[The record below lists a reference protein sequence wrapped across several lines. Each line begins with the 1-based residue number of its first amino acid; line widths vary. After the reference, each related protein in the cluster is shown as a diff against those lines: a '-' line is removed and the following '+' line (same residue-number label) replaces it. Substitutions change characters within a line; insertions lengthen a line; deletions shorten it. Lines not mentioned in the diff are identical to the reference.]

1 MTQVNKEVSNA
12 LYQAYVSKQH
22 IEFVSKSFNISE
34 SEAYKTQ
41 DDLIN
46 QLNTKNDTT
55 VKGYKVSMTSAATQ
69 AIANTD
75 EPAYG
80 TILSNQVVFNDA
92 NVSLANLFDPLLEPE
107 IIFELTADLP
117 EDADNQTI
125 LESVKIAPG
134 IEIPDARYK
143 DWFPNFTLSDLI
155 SDNTATGLIVVG
167 ERVTPLEY
175 NQFADINLKL
185 FKDGTQ
191 IKTGHS
197 SEVLGN
203 PVEAIKW
210 LNKKLHSHGKQLQ
223 KGQFISSG
231 TFISPLHL
239 EQGKY
244 TAEYD
249 KVGSVT
255 VQVVE

>member
-1 MTQVNKEVSNA
+1 MTKPNKDVSNA
-12 LYQAYVSKQH
+12 LFQAYISKEP
-22 IEFVSKSFNISE
+22 IEFVSKTFDISE
-34 SEAYKTQ
+34 PEAYQTQ
-41 DDLIN
+41 DDLIL
-46 QLNTKNDTT
+46 QIQDDKNVP

-80 TILSNQVVFNDA
+80 TILSHQVIENGHG
-92 NVSLANLFDPLLEPE
+92 VSLSTLFAPLLEPE

-117 EDADNQTI
+117 EDADTQTI

-143 DWFPNFTLSDLI
+143 DWFPNFTLGDLI

-167 ERVTPLEY
+167 ERVAPLDYEA
-175 NQFADINLKL
+175 FADINLKL
-185 FKDGTQ
+185 FKDDKA
-191 IKTGHS
+191 IEKGHS

-203 PVEAIKW
+203 PVEAVKW
-210 LNKKLHSHGKQLQ
+210 LNKKLHSHGKSLK
-223 KGQFISSG
+223 KGQLISSG
-231 TFISPLHL
+231 TFISPLNL
-239 EQGKY
+239 EQGTY

-255 VQVVE
+255 VKIID

>member
-1 MTQVNKEVSNA
+1 MPQANKEISNA
-12 LYQAYVSKQH
+12 LYKAFTSKKP
-22 IEFVSKSFNISE
+22 IEFVSKTHDISE
-34 SEAYKTQ
+34 EEAYKTQ
-41 DDLIN
+41 DDLIE
-46 QLNTKNDTT
+46 QLEKHQKATI
-55 VKGYKVSMTSAATQ
+55 KGYKVSMTSAATQ
-69 AIANTD
+69 AIAKTH

-80 TILSNQVVFNDA
+80 TILSTQVVESDA
-92 NVSLANLFDPLLEPE
+92 KVSLSNLFDPLLEPE

-117 EDADNQTI
+117 EDASNQTI
-125 LESVKIAPG
+125 LESVKIAAG

-143 DWFPNFTLSDLI
+143 DWFPNFTLGDLI

-175 NQFADINLKL
+175 KEFADINLEL
-185 FKDGTQ
+185 FKDDKK
-191 IKTGHS
+191 IETGHS

-203 PVEAIKW
+203 PIESVKW
-210 LNKKLHSHGKQLQ
+210 LNKKLHAHGKKLE

-239 EQGKY
+239 EKGTY
-244 TAEYD
+244 TAKYD

-255 VQVVE
+255 VKVVN

>member
-80 TILSNQVVFNDA
+80 TILSN
-92 NVSLANLFDPLLEPE
+92 
-107 IIFELTADLP
+107 
-117 EDADNQTI
+117 
-125 LESVKIAPG
+125 
-134 IEIPDARYK
+134 
-143 DWFPNFTLSDLI
+143 
-155 SDNTATGLIVVG
+155 
-167 ERVTPLEY
+167 
-175 NQFADINLKL
+175 
-185 FKDGTQ
+185 
-191 IKTGHS
+191 
-197 SEVLGN
+197 
-203 PVEAIKW
+203 
-210 LNKKLHSHGKQLQ
+210 
-223 KGQFISSG
+223 
-231 TFISPLHL
+231 
-239 EQGKY
+239 
-244 TAEYD
+244 
-249 KVGSVT
+249 
-255 VQVVE
+255 